1 MHSLHSEPQACL
13 VLVIASNCYRKQ
25 TEFCYLRLWC
35 DYMQEFKF
43 KTEIFLSYLFTFF
56 FFAINLKLKY
66 IVLIKTCF
74 NYSVHFFQWKIL
86 LVYLDQV

>member
-13 VLVIASNCYRKQ
+13 VFVIASNCYRKQ
-25 TEFCYLRLWC
+25 TEFCYLRLWR

-56 FFAINLKLKY
+56 FAINLKLKC
-66 IVLIKTCF
+66 IDQKLALITMF
-74 NYSVHFFQWKIL
+74 AFFKERFC
-86 LVYLDQV
+86 